1 MENLFLDAFFENVP
15 WRFKKTDVKQV
26 EKESVEIPEIFLKQF
41 PEMSG
46 LLMVTNKFR
55 IELNDKTIYNL
66 YGWDSFRMTSL
77 LGAMLLFYGLGW
89 VLYSVLNYFDRENEK
104 RLAAET
110 ALPEEDE
117 AVEGE
122 SESATIE

>member
-1 MENLFLDAFFENVP
+1 MKPSYRVNEIRIGVGTQIACGAHSEVEMKRKLIPIIMMLVSGVIICLFTMVRRE
-15 WRFKKTDVKQV
+15 T
-26 EKESVEIPEIFLKQF
+26 
-41 PEMSG
+41 
-46 LLMVTNKFR
+46 LL
-55 IELNDKTIYNL
+55 
-66 YGWDSFRMTSL
+66 FRMTSL